1 MHNGKKNAKQFHS
14 HCQNSILTFDGVG
27 EHSDLKKRL
36 TFLFQKSVFYN
47 IISEVKMF
55 EFFRQKQTQDF
66 SKTGKFLEIFDAKI
80 REF

>member
-1 MHNGKKNAKQFHS
+1 
-14 HCQNSILTFDGVG
+14 
-27 EHSDLKKRL
+27 
-36 TFLFQKSVFYN
+36 
-47 IISEVKMF
+47 MF

>member
-1 MHNGKKNAKQFHS
+1 MERKM
-14 HCQNSILTFDGVG
+14 QNSSTLTAKIQFWHLMVLVSTVTS
-27 EHSDLKKRL
+27 EK
-36 TFLFQKSVFYN
+36 TNFLFQKSVFYN

>member
-1 MHNGKKNAKQFHS
+1 MERKM
-14 HCQNSILTFDGVG
+14 QNSSTLTAKIQFWHLMVLV
-27 EHSDLKKRL
+27 STVTSKKAN
-36 TFLFQKSVFYN
+36 FFFQNSVFYN